1 MSAPIEPV
9 SPLPTIATGYGVQ
22 PAAVLP
28 NDPFST
34 ELTISRTYG
43 FAPAA
48 AAAIAL
54 PALHPLVNAN
64 PAGVTRV
71 PAVSPI
77 VRTEES
83 PEHTIDRYA

>member
-9 SPLPTIATGYGVQ
+9 SPLPTIAAGYGVA
-22 PAAVLP
+22 PAAALP

-48 AAAIAL
+48 AATIAL
-54 PALHPLVNAN
+54 PVLHSVIN
-64 PAGVTRV
+64 PDPASVTRV

-83 PEHTIDRYA
+83 PGHIIDTYA